1 MTGRPDVPAGGTVRL
16 ERDGGVAVIV
26 IDNPPVNA
34 GSAAVRRGLL
44 DAVAALAADPDL
56 EAAVLIGA
64 GKTFIAGS
72 DLREF
77 GQPLEE
83 PQLPAVIAAIE
94 ACAKP
99 VVAALHGAALGG
111 GFELALGCDARVAA
125 PGTRVGLPE
134 VTLGMIPG
142 AGGTQRLPR
151 LVGVSTAI
159 GLICE
164 GRRVS
169 AADALALGLV
179 DTVVEGAVAEED
191 GTQSLRASAVAHAR
205 GLAGAKNRVAD
216 REVPAEP
223 AERIEAA
230 ASAAL
235 RAGRGR
241 PAVVEA
247 IRAVLAA
254 AERPLADALAE
265 ERAVFQRLRLETEAF
280 ARRHL
285 FFAERDSAR
294 LPELA
299 GVAARRLE
307 RIGVIGAGTMGT
319 GIVIAAL
326 DAGLPVTLLERDT
339 QALESGMARLRDHYA
354 RRVDGGKMSAGEAG
368 KRLAVLDPTTD
379 MVALATADLVIE
391 AVFED
396 LAVKQDLFRRLDAVL
411 PPGAVLASNTSY
423 LDLDAIAAATGR
435 PQDVVG
441 LHFFSPAN
449 VMRLME
455 VVRGAKTAPDVL
467 ATGIALA
474 KRLGKLPVVAGNAFG
489 FIGNRIY
496 AAYRRQCE
504 FLIEEGALPADVDAA
519 LERFGLAMGPF
530 AVADLSGLDIAWR
543 MRRQQAATRDPAARY
558 VEIPDRLCEAGRF
571 GRKAGAGYYRYPSG
585 AKRGEPDPEVTALIE
600 AESAAKG
607 IVRAAVSDEEIVTR
621 VLLTMVNE
629 AVCLLSEGVAA
640 RASDI
645 DLVLVNGY
653 GFPAWEGG
661 PLFWAGRQDPAW
673 LGAGLDRLADLSGP
687 GFRLCEPGVLRA
699 ALGPSNLAV

>member
-1 MTGRPDVPAGGTVRL
+1 MTGRQAEVLGDRAGGTVRL

-44 DAVAALAADPDL
+44 DAVATVAADPDL

-64 GKTFIAGS
+64 GRTFIAGS

-179 DTVVEGAVAEED
+179 DAVAEGD
-191 GTQSLRASAVAHAR
+191 GAQSLRASAVAHAR
-205 GLAGAKNRVAD
+205 GLAGAKNRVAN
-216 REVPAEP
+216 RAVPTEP

-241 PAVVEA
+241 PPVVEA
-247 IRAVLAA
+247 IRAVRAA
-254 AERPLADALAE
+254 AGRPLDEALAD

-294 LPELA
+294 LPGLD

-319 GIVIAAL
+319 GIVIDAL
-326 DAGLPVTLLERDT
+326 DAGLPVTLLERDA

-368 KRLAVLDPTTD
+368 KRLAALDPTTD

-396 LAVKQDLFRRLDAVL
+396 LPVKQDLFRRLDAVL
-411 PPGAVLASNTSY
+411 APGTVLASNTSY

-449 VMRLME
+449 VMRLLE
-455 VVRGAKTAPDVL
+455 VVRGAKTAPDAL
-467 ATGIALA
+467 ATGLALA

-519 LERFGLAMGPF
+519 LERFGFAMGPF

-558 VEIPDRLCEAGRF
+558 VEIPDRLCEVGRF
-571 GRKAGAGYYRYPSG
+571 GRKTGAGYYRYPSG

-600 AESAAKG
+600 AASAAKG
-607 IVRAAVSDEEIVTR
+607 IARAAVSDEEIVTR

-629 AVCLLSEGVAA
+629 AACLLSEGVAA

-673 LGAGLDRLADLSGP
+673 LEAGLARLRELSGP
-687 GFRLCEPGVLRA
+687 GFRLCDPGVLRA

>member
-1 MTGRPDVPAGGTVRL
+1 MTGRPAKMLGDRSGGTVRL

-34 GSAAVRRGLL
+34 GSTAVRRGLL
-44 DAVAALAADPDL
+44 DAVATVAADPDL

-125 PGTRVGLPE
+125 SGTRVGLPE

-151 LVGVSTAI
+151 LVGASTAI

-179 DTVVEGAVAEED
+179 DAVVEGAVAEGD
-191 GTQSLRASAVAHAR
+191 GAQSLRALAIAHAR

-216 REVPAEP
+216 RGVPAER

-241 PAVVEA
+241 PPVVEA
-247 IRAVLAA
+247 IRAVRAA
-254 AERPLADALAE
+254 AERPLDEALAE

-294 LPELA
+294 LPELE

-326 DAGLPVTLLERDT
+326 DSGLPVTLLERDA
-339 QALESGMARLRDHYA
+339 QALECGMARLRDHYA

-368 KRLAVLDPTTD
+368 KRLAALDPTTS

-396 LAVKQDLFRRLDAVL
+396 LTVKQDLFRRLDAVL
-411 PPGAVLASNTSY
+411 APGTVLASNTSY
-423 LDLDAIAAATGR
+423 LDLDAIAAATVR

-449 VMRLME
+449 VMRLLE

-504 FLIEEGALPADVDAA
+504 FLIEEGSLPADVDAA
-519 LERFGLAMGPF
+519 LERFGFAMGPF

-571 GRKAGAGYYRYPSG
+571 GRKTGAGYYRYPSG

-600 AESAAKG
+600 AASAAKG
-607 IVRAAVSDEEIVTR
+607 IARAAVSDEEIVTR

-629 AVCLLSEGVAA
+629 AACLLSEGVAA

-673 LGAGLDRLADLSGP
+673 LAAGLARLGDLSGP
-687 GFRLCEPGVLRA
+687 GFRLCDPGVLRA
-699 ALGPSNLAV
+699 A

>member
-1 MTGRPDVPAGGTVRL
+1 MSGTPAAQSGGTVRL

-34 GSAAVRRGLL
+34 GSTAVRRGLL
-44 DAVAALAADPDL
+44 DAIATVAADPGV

-151 LVGVSTAI
+151 LVGLSTAI
-159 GLICE
+159 ALICE
-164 GRRVS
+164 GRRV
-169 AADALALGLV
+169 AAAEALSLGLV
-179 DTVVEGAVAEED
+179 DALASDDGVEAV
-191 GTQSLRASAVAHAR
+191 RAAAITHAR
-205 GLAGAKNRVAD
+205 SLAGRKCRVAD
-216 REVPAEP
+216 RLVSAEP
-223 AERIEAA
+223 AERIEVAA
-230 ASAAL
+230 GAAL

-241 PAVVEA
+241 PPVIEA
-247 IRAVLAA
+247 IRAVRAA
-254 AERPLADALAE
+254 AERPLNEALAE

-285 FFAERDSAR
+285 FFAERDAAR
-294 LPELA
+294 LADLE
-299 GVAARRLE
+299 GVAPRRLE
-307 RIGVIGAGTMGT
+307 RIGVVGAGTMGT

-326 DAGLPVTLLERDT
+326 DAGLPVTLLENGAA
-339 QALESGMARLRDHYA
+339 ALDSGMARLRDHYA
-354 RRVDGGKMSAGEAG
+354 RRVEGGKLSAEAAG
-368 KRLAVLDPTTD
+368 KRLAALEPTTD
-379 MVALATADLVIE
+379 IAALATADLVIE

-396 LAVKQDLFRRLDAVL
+396 LEVKRDLFRRLDSVL
-411 PPGAVLASNTSY
+411 APGAVLASNTSY

-435 PQDVVG
+435 AEDLVG

-449 VMRLME
+449 VMRLLE
-455 VVRGAKTAPDVL
+455 VVRGAKTSPDVL
-467 ATGIALA
+467 ATALALA

-504 FLIEEGALPADVDAA
+504 FLIEEGALPAGVDAA
-519 LERFGLAMGPF
+519 LERFGFAMGPF

-543 MRRQQAATRDPAARY
+543 MRKQQAATRDPAARY
-558 VEIPDRLCEAGRF
+558 VEIPDRLCEAGRL
-571 GRKAGAGYYRYPSG
+571 GRKTGAGYYRYPPG
-585 AKRGEPDPEVTALIE
+585 AKRGEADPEVTALIE
-600 AESAAKG
+600 AASSAKG
-607 IVRAAVSDEEIVTR
+607 IVRRAIPDEEIVGR

-629 AVCLLSEGVAA
+629 AACLLSEGVAV

-661 PLFWAGRQDPAW
+661 PLFWATRQDPSW
-673 LGAGLDRLADLSGP
+673 LRAELARLADLSGP
-687 GFRLCEPGVLRA
+687 GFRCCDPGVIPA
-699 ALGPSNLAV
+699 A

>member
-1 MTGRPDVPAGGTVRL
+1 MTGRPDDRTGGTVRL

-34 GSAAVRRGLL
+34 GSTAVRRGLL
-44 DAVAALAADPDL
+44 DAVATVAADPDL

-151 LVGVSTAI
+151 LVGISTAI

-164 GRRVS
+164 GRRVA
-169 AADALALGLV
+169 AADALALGLI
-179 DTVVEGAVAEED
+179 DALVEGEGVEA
-191 GTQSLRASAVAHAR
+191 LRTAAIAHAR
-205 GLAGAKNRVAD
+205 KLAGGKIRVAD
-216 REVPAEP
+216 RPVPAEP

-230 ASAAL
+230 AGAAL
-235 RAGRGR
+235 RAGRRR
-241 PAVVEA
+241 PPVVEA
-247 IRAVLAA
+247 IRAVRAA
-254 AERPLADALAE
+254 AERPLDEALAE

-294 LPELA
+294 LPELE
-299 GVAARRLE
+299 GVAPRRLE
-307 RIGVIGAGTMGT
+307 RIGVVGAGTMGT

-326 DAGLPVTLLERDT
+326 DAGLPVTLLERDAG
-339 QALESGMARLRDHYA
+339 ALDSGLARVRDHYV
-354 RRVDGGKMSAGEAG
+354 RRVDAGKMSAEAAG
-368 KRLAVLDPTTD
+368 KRLAALDPTTD
-379 MVALATADLVIE
+379 MAGLATADLVIE

-396 LAVKQDLFRRLDAVL
+396 LEVKQDLFRRLDAVL
-411 PPGAVLASNTSY
+411 APGTVLASNTSY

-435 PQDVVG
+435 PRDVVG

-449 VMRLME
+449 VMRLLE
-455 VVRGAKTAPDVL
+455 LVRGAKTAPDVL
-467 ATGIALA
+467 ATGFALA
-474 KRLGKLPVVAGNAFG
+474 RRLGKLPVVAGNAFG

-504 FLIEEGALPADVDAA
+504 FLIEEGALPTQVDAA
-519 LERFGLAMGPF
+519 LERFGFAMGPF

-558 VEIPDRLCEAGRF
+558 VEIPDRLCEAGRL
-571 GRKAGAGYYRYPSG
+571 GRKTGAGYYRYPPG

-600 AESAAKG
+600 AASAAKG
-607 IVRAAVSDEEIVTR
+607 ITRAAVSDEEIVTR

-629 AVCLLSEGVAA
+629 AACLLSEGVAT
-640 RASDI
+640 RPSDI

-673 LGAGLDRLADLSGP
+673 LRAELARLGGLGGS
-687 GFRLCEPGVLRA
+687 GFRLCDPGVLSA
-699 ALGPSNLAV
+699 A